1 MKYSYLVLI
10 SLSVPLFVAFAGCS
24 SKPTEQL
31 ELAQKA
37 MDQAKEQ
44 HAEEFA
50 QADWKNAH
58 QAWEDAQSLIAQQ
71 KYAESGSLLLR
82 AKSRFEKARDIAKS
96 KREDL
101 RREIDGL
108 QKTIDTRYGSLK
120 SGLSA
125 AKLSPA
131 VKKSLD
137 ESCGSIDKAIQ
148 KLRTEVEQGEYTQAK
163 YTAQTT
169 MRQVYEAEKEIEKAG
184 KKR

>member
-10 SLSVPLFVAFAGCS
+10 SLSLLLFVTFSGCS
-24 SKPTEQL
+24 SKPVEQI

-37 MDQAKEQ
+37 MDEAKEQ

-50 QADWKNAH
+50 QADWKNAQ
-58 QAWEDAQSLIAQQ
+58 QAWEDAQTLIAKQ
-71 KYAESGSLLLR
+71 KYADAGTLLLR
-82 AKSRFEKARDIAKS
+82 AKSRFEKARDIARS

-101 RREIDGL
+101 RREIDGM
-108 QKTIDTRYGSLK
+108 QKTIETRYGSLK
-120 SGLSA
+120 TAMAA
-125 AKLSPA
+125 AKLPPTI
-131 VKKSLD
+131 KKSLD
-137 ESCGSIDKAIQ
+137 ESCGSIDKAIE
-148 KLRTEVEQGEYTQAK
+148 KLRTELGQGEYSQAK

>member
-1 MKYSYLVLI
+1 MRYARLVLF
-10 SLSVPLFVAFAGCS
+10 SLSLSLTLALAGCS

-50 QADWKNAH
+50 PADWKNAQ
-58 QAWEDAQSLIAQQ
+58 QAWEDAQSLIAKQ
-71 KYAESGSLLLR
+71 KYADAGSLLLR

-96 KREDL
+96 KRDDL
-101 RREIDGL
+101 RREIDGM

-120 SGLSA
+120 TGLSA
-125 AKLSPA
+125 AKLPPS

-137 ESCGSIDKAIQ
+137 ESCGNIDRAIQ
-148 KLRTEVEQGEYTQAK
+148 KLHTELEQGEYSQAK

-169 MRQVYEAEKEIEKAG
+169 MRQVYEAEKEVERAG